1 MTARDALDELKGFI
15 AGSPDLGVATVAAPQ
30 ARDGQ
35 PEARVLSL
43 ADDAENFFRSVIASA
58 AVDELPNRSLKT
70 LDPVYKPEKD
80 AIEWAQAT
88 EVQTI
93 QLAVSRYGNLSPL
106 APFRPDD
113 KAYIRRLRFWV
124 GVLTDR
130 QGRQAYF
137 FRAFSSASELQ
148 RKRGAAMVLRGGSF
162 TKVDEQIFLFDDKV
176 DCFVFEGYLF
186 VLRKSDYRRIF
197 DQLDAVRKRA
207 RLAAAALHAKVPI
220 ANFDEFEKACMTQAA
235 LADKLIAVQGRD
247 YFDRLSYAMLK
258 PVIDEFGLKIPVES
272 SNGVVQLVFE
282 TGPEHRW
289 RILRLVDDDFLKSS
303 MTEHRYEVNSKT
315 DPSP

>member
-1 MTARDALDELKGFI
+1 MTAREALDELTTFI
-15 AGSPDLGVATVAAPQ
+15 ASSPDLEVATVAAPQ
-30 ARDGQ
+30 KRDDQ

-43 ADDAENFFRSVIASA
+43 ADDAESFFRSVIVSA
-58 AVDELPNRSLKT
+58 VVDRLSDSSLRA

-80 AIEWAQAT
+80 VIEWAQAS
-88 EVQTI
+88 EIEAI
-93 QLAVSRYGNLSPL
+93 QLAVSRYANLSPL
-106 APFRPDD
+106 ASFQPND

-130 QGRQAYF
+130 QGRKAYF

-148 RKRGAAMVLRGGSF
+148 RKRGAAMVLRDGSF
-162 TKVDEQIFLFDDKV
+162 TKVDEQIFLFDDSI
-176 DCFVFEGYLF
+176 DCFVFEGLLF
-186 VLRKSDYRRIF
+186 VIRKNDYRRIF
-197 DQLDAVRKRA
+197 DQLEAVRQRA

-220 ANFDEFEKACMTQAA
+220 ANFDEFEKACMTQAG

-247 YFDRLSYAMLK
+247 YFDQLSYTMLK
-258 PVIDEFGLKIPVES
+258 PVIDEFKLNIPIET
-272 SNGVVQLVFE
+272 SNGSPRLVFL

-303 MTEHRYEVNSKT
+303 MTELRYEVNSKT
-315 DPSP
+315 APTP